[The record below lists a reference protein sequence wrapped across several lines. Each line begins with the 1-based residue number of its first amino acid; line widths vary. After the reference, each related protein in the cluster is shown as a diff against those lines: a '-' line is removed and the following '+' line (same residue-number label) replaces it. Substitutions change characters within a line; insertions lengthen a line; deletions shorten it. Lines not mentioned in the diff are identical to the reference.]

1 MMHQFSVENSKFKW
15 LSLSETADFL
25 GIHPS
30 TLRRWSDEGY
40 IKCSRTPGGHRR
52 YSEKDIQ
59 AFISDQQQPQ
69 KTDETS
75 DSLVKGLLAQTHQ
88 EIMTQ
93 KMEAQSWYAAF
104 SEHDRD
110 VHRDSGRMLLGLI
123 LQYVLRTSGR
133 EPIREQ
139 AAKIGKEYGYDAE
152 QRGLSLVEMVRA
164 FFFFRE
170 TLLRSMRP
178 GLTTRGKYDT
188 EDVHIHR
195 SLREILDH
203 VLFAALEGYE
213 THMLASHPRN

>member
-1 MMHQFSVENSKFKW
+1 MYPISSETSKFNW

-52 YSEKDIQ
+52 FSEKDIQ
-59 AFISDQQQPQ
+59 SFLKDQEQPQ
-69 KTDETS
+69 KSDETS
-75 DSLVKGLLAQTHQ
+75 DAFVKGLLAQTRQ

-93 KMEAQSWYAAF
+93 KMETQTWYAAF

-110 VHRDSGRMLLGLI
+110 AHRDSGRMLLGLI

-133 EPIREQ
+133 EPILEQ
-139 AAKIGKEYGYDAE
+139 AAKIGKDYGYDAE
-152 QRGLSLVEMVRA
+152 QRGLSLAEMVRA

-178 GLTTRGKYDT
+178 GLITRGKYDV

-213 THMLASHPRN
+213 TKMLADQPRN